1 MKRLAEKQYRAWAL
15 GLMALY
21 VVLVFVLLPPARHA
35 ENVAA
40 RAALAVAMVSP
51 VIGVIWLMLWRVMS
65 SDELQQRLHLMA
77 LSAATGI
84 VATVSLL
91 AGFLQTVHVIAVD
104 GDILIWVFPALCM
117 AYGLSRVVAS
127 RHYGHTGCG
136 E

>member
-1 MKRLAEKQYRAWAL
+1 MKRLAEKRYRAWAL
-15 GLMALY
+15 GLMVLY

-40 RAALAVAMVSP
+40 RAALALAMVSP

-117 AYGLSRVVAS
+117 AYGLSRLALV
-127 RHYGHTGCG
+127 RHFGGSGC
-136 E
+136 ES